1 MSGAGGPCAPAVSA
15 VSAGAAT
22 AAPDAVMNPRLV
34 SRAILVSFSVVWL
47 PMPGNHNWGYYFAHD
62 VPEGL

>member
-1 MSGAGGPCAPAVSA
+1 VSA
-15 VSAGAAT
+15 VNAGAAT

-34 SRAILVSFSVVWL
+34 SRAILVSFSVVWP

-62 VPEGL
+62 VVEGL